1 MRCLWNALGLAVVA
15 LTAILGSSCGKS
27 DGKLAVSGEV
37 TLNGLPL
44 DAGVIEFD
52 PLDEVGTKSGAMIE
66 NGRYHIA
73 VQHGLV
79 PGKYRVRIS
88 AGDPNIMEPASE
100 EEIGAP
106 SDKNRLSK
114 ERVPPEYN
122 VGSKQTVEVTAQGP
136 NQFDFRIP

>member
-1 MRCLWNALGLAVVA
+1 MRRGLISLLGFAAVALG
-15 LTAILGSSCGKS
+15 GCGKS
-27 DGKLAVSGEV
+27 DGKQAVSGEV
-37 TLNGLPL
+37 ILSGRPL
-44 DAGVIEFD
+44 DAGIIEFD
-52 PLDEVGTKSGAMIE
+52 PLDGSGTKSGAMIE
-66 NGRYHIA
+66 NGRYRIP

-88 AGDPNIMEPASE
+88 GGDPNNMEPSSE

-106 SDKNRLSK
+106 SDKNRLAK

-122 VGSKQTVEVTAQGP
+122 VNSEQTVHVTAEGP